1 MAVVRDMALPRGVEC
16 LNILRLE
23 KEKMSVQ
30 FLLFVIAVLLL
41 SIFWVLSKIN
51 SHVKTLLV
59 RQEQDRER
67 AKQDSA
73 ERQEAKLQ
81 KP

>member
-1 MAVVRDMALPRGVEC
+1 
-16 LNILRLE
+16 
-23 KEKMSVQ
+23 MSVQ

>member
-1 MAVVRDMALPRGVEC
+1 
-16 LNILRLE
+16 
-23 KEKMSVQ
+23 MSVQ

-41 SIFWVLSKIN
+41 SIFWELSKIN

-59 RQEQDRER
+59 RQEQDCER

>member
-1 MAVVRDMALPRGVEC
+1 
-16 LNILRLE
+16 
-23 KEKMSVQ
+23 MSVQ

-51 SHVKTLLV
+51 SQVKTLLV
-59 RQEQDRER
+59 RQEQDCER
-67 AKQDSA
+67 AKQDSG
-73 ERQEAKLQ
+73 ERQAAKLQ